1 LDQTSANSLFRNPN
15 HPLTPKMQQYVDR
28 LMQSRVDIV
37 DEEGSRKRGLPSEP
51 TDGLDSAKRARLDA
65 ETPPLIKI
73 PPLPPGRISYAQL
86 YTLTEDPGL
95 SSFDVKQLPPDMVVK
110 IAIPLLARI
119 DLSALSQAT
128 DVGNRRLQKFH
139 WC

>member
-1 LDQTSANSLFRNPN
+1 
-15 HPLTPKMQQYVDR
+15 MQQYVDR
-28 LMQSRVDIV
+28 LMQSRVDVV

-110 IAIPLLARI
+110 IAIPILARI
-119 DLSALSQAT
+119 DLSAFSQAI
-128 DVGNRRLQKFH
+128 DVGNRRLQTFR
-139 WC
+139 WR